1 MFGTFRYLL
10 ALLVVLIHVWPGFML
25 WTGVYAVFAFY
36 ALSGYLMALVLDRSY
51 EPTRAGTLRY
61 FANRGLRIY
70 PPYFAALVLA
80 AVIGLMDPV
89 TARNI
94 GQIHPPENA
103 LEWLR
108 NLFIFT
114 LHLERA
120 ETNRLISLAWSVDIE
135 LWFYVAMGLGLG
147 RGRYRIAIWFLLSLA
162 YTVFM
167 VAEGYPFP
175 PRYSTIAA
183 ASLPYSLGALL
194 YSQQGHLRQFLSSR
208 WHAPLAFALFFVN
221 AVFSPSIWGN
231 PFITG
236 FYASLAVA
244 GYAIA
249 SLGVLQR
256 ASGSNWLARL
266 DGIAGNLSYP
276 VFLCHLPVA
285 AMLVSVGIADEYGL
299 VLLLWTIPATSLAG
313 WVIHGLTQSDIDALR
328 DRVRGVARAATS
340 KTL

>member
-1 MFGTFRYLL
+1 MFGAFRYLL

-51 EPTRAGTLRY
+51 RPTREGTLRY

-80 AVIGLMDPV
+80 ALIGLLDPV
-89 TARNI
+89 TAGNI
-94 GQIHPPENA
+94 GQIQPPENGI
-103 LEWLR
+103 EWLR

-147 RGRYRIAIWFLLSLA
+147 RGRRRIAIWFLLSLG
-162 YTVFM
+162 YTAFM
-167 VAEGYPFP
+167 IAEGYPFP
-175 PRYSTIAA
+175 PRYSTVAA

-194 YSQQGHLRQFLSSR
+194 YSQQERLRRILSWR
-208 WHAPLAFALFFVN
+208 WHAPLAFALFFLN

-231 PFITG
+231 PFVTG

-244 GYAIA
+244 GYAII
-249 SLGVLQR
+249 SLGTQKR
-256 ASGSNWLARL
+256 TSESSWLARI
-266 DGIAGNLSYP
+266 DRFAGNLSYP

-285 AMLVSVGIADEYGL
+285 AMLVSAGIADGYGASL
-299 VLLLWTIPATSLAG
+299 FLWTVLAASLAG
-313 WVIHGLTQSDIDALR
+313 WLIHGLTQSDIDALR

-340 KTL
+340 ETL

>member
-221 AVFSPSIWGN
+221 AVFSPSIGG
-231 PFITG
+231 IR
-236 FYASLAVA
+236 SLP
-244 GYAIA
+244 
-249 SLGVLQR
+249 
-256 ASGSNWLARL
+256 GSMHRWRWR
-266 DGIAGNLSYP
+266 
-276 VFLCHLPVA
+276 V
-285 AMLVSVGIADEYGL
+285 
-299 VLLLWTIPATSLAG
+299 
-313 WVIHGLTQSDIDALR
+313 TQSPPSGCSSGLPDPTGSPAWTESPETSPTR
-328 DRVRGVARAATS
+328 FSSATYRWPPCW
-340 KTL
+340 